1 MTPLW
6 LVFIT
11 IIVFALLVIAVKI
24 SIGGFETFISE
35 NTGLLYISTSFNSYI
50 DSIHSNMYPVKI
62 RGCSK
67 NMSKQDFRKLYQSY
81 LVSVPNSK
89 IEFLR
94 NYTRHIDSMLINYPA
109 VKNIKWRF
117 IVSKS
122 GLELDMPF
130 TLADYIVLPEHL
142 LNRLNNNIDNSIAT
156 TLLHEKI
163 HILQRYNQEQ
173 FTKFYISNT
182 SLPSVKVYYGHIPEN
197 ISRIN
202 MTNPDSNGIY
212 YLYRQTGISYLPLLV
227 YLDGRLV
234 QKAYNTIGFSNYT
247 SIDTLVNGYNQGL
260 YHPNEIIA
268 YKLSKSIIEKKPI
281 DLELANFIK
290 MLS

>member
-6 LVFIT
+6 LVFVT
-11 IIVFALLVIAVKI
+11 IIVFALLVIVIKI

-62 RGCSK
+62 RECGK

-81 LVSVPNSK
+81 LIDVPNSK
-89 IEFLR
+89 IEFLK
-94 NYTRHIDSMLINYPA
+94 NYISHIDNMLINYPA
-109 VKNIKWRF
+109 IKNIKWRF
-117 IVSKS
+117 VISKS

-130 TLADYIVLPEHL
+130 TLGDYIVLPEHL
-142 LNRLNNNIDNSIAT
+142 LNRLDNNIDNSIAT

-163 HILQRYNQEQ
+163 HILQRYNQEN

-182 SLPSVKVYYGHIPEN
+182 SLPSIKVYYGDIPDT

-212 YLYRQTGISYLPLLV
+212 YLYRHAGISYLPLLV
-227 YLDGRLV
+227 YIDGRLV
-234 QKAYNTIGFSNYT
+234 ERAYNTIDFSKSTGIN
-247 SIDTLVNGYNQGL
+247 TLVTGYNQGL

-268 YKLSKSIIEKKPI
+268 YKLSKSIIEHKPI
-281 DLELANFIK
+281 ELELANFIK

>member
-11 IIVFALLVIAVKI
+11 IIIFAILVIIVKT
-24 SIGGFETFISE
+24 SIGGFETFMSE
-35 NTGLLYISTSFNSYI
+35 NTSLLFISSSFNSYI

-62 RGCSK
+62 RGCGKNISK
-67 NMSKQDFRKLYQSY
+67 KDFRKLYQSY
-81 LVSVPNSK
+81 LVNIPNSK
-89 IEFLR
+89 IGFLK
-94 NYTRHIDSMLINYPA
+94 NYTGNIDNMLVNYPA
-109 VKNIKWRF
+109 IKNIKWKF
-117 IVSKS
+117 VVSKS

-130 TLADYIVLPEHL
+130 TLGDYIVLPEHL
-142 LNRLNNNIDNSIAT
+142 LNKLDNNIDNSIAT

-163 HILQRYNQEQ
+163 HVLQRYNQEH

-182 SLPSVKVYYGHIPEN
+182 SLPSIKVYYGDIPDA

-212 YLYRQTGISYLPLLV
+212 YIYRHAGISYLPLLV
-227 YLDGRLV
+227 YIDGRLV
-234 QKAYNTIGFSNYT
+234 QKAYNTIDFSKSTGINT
-247 SIDTLVNGYNQGL
+247 MVTGYSHGL

-268 YKLSKSIIEKKPI
+268 YTLSKSIIEQKPI

-290 MLS
+290 LLS